1 MKPTFV
7 FLMIAFFAHTSS
19 VMGMNMPGEPTTCT
33 PTVNSVELAA
43 GTIVYLE
50 MTETVESGRATVGQ
64 NIVFRASA
72 DVVVDDHVVIRTHAV
87 AMGRVAAIEPT
98 TFGHPEEITIE
109 VISVQATDGT
119 MIALHSGQQTFKG
132 RYPNEQVTVQ
142 PGKKFTANVVNTT
155 KIKF

>member
-1 MKPTFV
+1 M
-7 FLMIAFFAHTSS
+7 
-19 VMGMNMPGEPTTCT
+19 
-33 PTVNSVELAA
+33 LASICDA
-43 GTIVYLE
+43 KRVE

-119 MIALHSGQQTFKG
+119 MIALHSGLQTFKG